1 MAIILGSL
9 ALASP
14 KPVFNKEEDEQP
26 FQHQL
31 FLSQNDVLEPQE
43 RIIDDHVWGD
53 EIDELVKYRIA
64 HNRTARNAHGCVS
77 KRVTK
82 FDKCRNKMV
91 AKVTCRS
98 IHPVCNHVI
107 PKHFRPKCE
116 PVMGFWEAS
125 FITKCP
131 PLTIECQCAS

>member
-82 FDKCRNKMV
+82 FDQFRSNKYKFNV
-91 AKVTCRS
+91 EKINES
-98 IHPVCNHVI
+98 N
-107 PKHFRPKCE
+107 
-116 PVMGFWEAS
+116 
-125 FITKCP
+125 
-131 PLTIECQCAS
+131 